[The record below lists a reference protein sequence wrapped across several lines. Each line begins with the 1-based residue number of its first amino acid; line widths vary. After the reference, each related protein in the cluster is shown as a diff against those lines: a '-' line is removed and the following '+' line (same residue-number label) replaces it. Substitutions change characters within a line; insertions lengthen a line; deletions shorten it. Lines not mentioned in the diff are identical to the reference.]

1 MLFAVI
7 KERVED
13 IQNELKKSAEI
24 GPNAAQKRPKKLPKR
39 PQERLRGPS
48 WGGFEANYEKE
59 GRGANGVVP
68 REAPKASLG
77 ALLDPSWAAPGRK
90 KKSRGASLGPILAQ
104 LGAQKGVR
112 DAEKSIPTQKL
123 RKAKIIDFTP
133 CFG

>member
-13 IQNELKKSAEI
+13 IQNKLKKSTDI
-24 GPNAAQKRPKKLPKR
+24 DPKAAQKRPNKLPKR

-59 GRGANGVVP
+59 GSVP
-68 REAPKASLG
+68 NSLVPQEAPKASLG

-90 KKSRGASLGPILAQ
+90 KKSRGASPGPILAQ

-112 DAEKSIPTQKL
+112 DAEKSTPTQKL
-123 RKAKIIDFTP
+123 SKAKIIDFTP
-133 CFG
+133 